1 MQIAPI
7 IATKGS
13 TVHTIASHCT
23 LLEVVDE
30 LLSRRVSSLIVVDPT
45 SDVAGIVTE
54 HDIIRTLKRLPTD
67 WQVTRVEEVMT
78 RDLFVAHPDDELAK
92 IIETMTARHIRHL
105 PVMNDGRL
113 LGVLSIR
120 DLIKASMSELARHN
134 EMMMR
139 YIRDWPEERKGEA

>member
-7 IATKGS
+7 IADKGS
-13 TVHTIASHCT
+13 AVHTIRSHCS

-30 LLSRRVSSLIVVDPT
+30 LLSRRVSSLIVVDEA
-45 SDVAGIVTE
+45 DDMAGIVTE
-54 HDIIRTLKRLPTD
+54 HDIIRTLKRLPAD
-67 WQVTRVEEVMT
+67 WQVARVEEVMT
-78 RDLFVAHPDDELAK
+78 RDLFVAHPDDELAT

-105 PVMNDGRL
+105 PVMNDGKL

-120 DLIKASMSELARHN
+120 DLIRASMSELARHN

-139 YIRDWPEERKGEA
+139 YIRDWPEERGQSG